1 MKTQK
6 IVLSIAG
13 SDNTGGA
20 GIQADLKTCCAFGV
34 YGATVITGVT
44 AQNSRKVF
52 GVEPVSIP
60 MLEDQIDAVFE
71 VMHPDAVK
79 TGMLPSPEIIKR
91 VAEKLSEY
99 NVNNIIVDPVM
110 VATNGG
116 SLVASGNETVKAFID
131 YLLPLAT
138 LMTPNISEASSF
150 LNTDASAMNPR
161 TACELLLEKTGAHA
175 VLLKGGHSSNEIA
188 ADYLFDGK
196 LFTAFESP
204 KIDTANTHGTGC
216 TLSSAIA
223 CGLANKKSLEES
235 ISDAKSF
242 IYKAITSAV
251 NLHVM
256 NGPGP
261 LDFFV

>member
-6 IVLSIAG
+6 TVLSIAG

-52 GVEPVSIP
+52 GVEPVSLS
-60 MLEDQIDAVFE
+60 MLDDQIDAVFE
-71 VMHPDAVK
+71 VMRPDAIK
-79 TGMLPSPEIIKR
+79 TGMLPSPQIIKR
-91 VAEKLSEY
+91 VAEKLKEY
-99 NVNNIIVDPVM
+99 DVQNLVVDPVM

-116 SLVASGNETVKAFID
+116 SLVAPGNDTIEAFIE

-138 LMTPNISEASSF
+138 IMTPNISEASVF
-150 LNTDASAMNPR
+150 LHSDTSEMDPHA
-161 TACELLLEKTGAHA
+161 ACELLLEKTGAHA
-175 VLLKGGHSSNEIA
+175 VLLKGGHSSTDIA
-188 ADYLFDGK
+188 ADYLFDGDT
-196 LFTAFESP
+196 FTSFESH
-204 KIDTANTHGTGC
+204 KIETPNTHGTGC

-223 CGLANKKSLEES
+223 CGLAKGESLTKA
-235 ISDAKSF
+235 ISDAKVF
-242 IYKAITSAV
+242 INKAIASAAT
-251 NLHVM
+251 LQVM

>member
-52 GVEPVSIP
+52 GVEPVSLS
-60 MLEDQIDAVFE
+60 MLDDQ
-71 VMHPDAVK
+71 
-79 TGMLPSPEIIKR
+79 
-91 VAEKLSEY
+91 
-99 NVNNIIVDPVM
+99 M

-116 SLVASGNETVKAFID
+116 SLVAPGNDTVEAFIE

-138 LMTPNISEASSF
+138 VMTPNISEASVF
-150 LNTDASAMNPR
+150 LHSDTSEMDPHA
-161 TACELLLEKTGAHA
+161 ACELLLEKTGTHA
-175 VLLKGGHSSNEIA
+175 VLLKGGHSSTDIA
-188 ADYLFDGK
+188 ADYLFDGDT
-196 LFTAFESP
+196 FTAFKSQ
-204 KIDTANTHGTGC
+204 KIETPNTHGTGC

-223 CGLANKKSLEES
+223 CGLAKGESLTEA
-235 ISDAKSF
+235 ISNAKIF
-242 IYKAITSAV
+242 IDKAIASAAD
-251 NLHVM
+251 LQVM